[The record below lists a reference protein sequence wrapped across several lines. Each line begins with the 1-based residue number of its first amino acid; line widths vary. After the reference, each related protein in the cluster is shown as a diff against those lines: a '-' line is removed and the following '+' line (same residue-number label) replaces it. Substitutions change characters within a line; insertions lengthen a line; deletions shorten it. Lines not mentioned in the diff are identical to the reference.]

1 MLKMV
6 FVDFTLKI
14 SMKTVYAAVFF
25 GEGGGGGV
33 GGKGRGRGG
42 LQNVL
47 LVNVSSSND

>member
-1 MLKMV
+1 MV

-25 GEGGGGGV
+25 GGV